1 MATIYLVPIYQGQ
14 MPSAPTDA
22 PSQTVTDSA
31 IPTRP
36 MAGTPIRVAI
46 VGGGKMAQ
54 HHARAIARCNF
65 PAQVVAVADPS
76 ETARAAMLAIA
87 PGALGF
93 GTLEELLREQQVEV
107 VDVCTP
113 PSTHERL
120 AELALKAGCHIYVE
134 KPFVAS
140 TDAASRLIAL
150 AESKGLK
157 ICPGHQLLYEPPARK
172 AVELMPA
179 LGRLAHVESY
189 FSFRTVRRNP
199 DGRAPLRPDL
209 QLLDIL
215 PHPVYLLLDILE
227 RSGPGKTELT
237 SLEVGSAG
245 TVHAHVRRGNLTGSL
260 VVTLEGR
267 PVECFL
273 RLSGSNGMVNADFV
287 RGTVQQLIGPGTSG
301 IDKLFAPY
309 QIASQIFFRST
320 AAFARRILK
329 RQTSYP
335 GLAEL
340 FEAFFRSIRENAPLP
355 VSPDSL
361 RETVRIWEEVAKAL
375 EAPPAPKPFTPVAPS
390 APLMVVTGGTGFLG
404 QALVRTL
411 VSGGW
416 RVRVLARR
424 EPAHWDAIPGAEY
437 KVADLAKPLPPE
449 MLQGAS
455 AVIHA
460 AAETA
465 GGWEQHQANSLD
477 ATEQMV
483 RAAAAAGV
491 KRFLHVSSLAVLASP
506 SGGNPV
512 SDDSPLEPNS
522 RGLGPYVWGKLESE
536 KLAIKL
542 GQELGVPLKIARPG
556 ALVDYGNFDP
566 PGRLGKR
573 LGPMFVAVGS
583 PSHTLGVVDLT
594 FTARSLV
601 WMVDHFAEAPGVV
614 NVLDPVLPTK
624 RDLVRRLKKANPG
637 LSVVWLPTVVLVPL
651 SWFAILL
658 QKVLKPGKPA
668 MNVAKIFAKQKY
680 DTTRIAGL
688 AKQIEATT
696 SPK

>member
-1 MATIYLVPIYQGQ
+1 MTNPAVPT
-14 MPSAPTDA
+14 PPTSGA
-22 PSQTVTDSA
+22 
-31 IPTRP
+31 
-36 MAGTPIRVAI
+36 PIRVAI

-76 ETARAAMLAIA
+76 EAARAAMLAIA

-113 PSTHERL
+113 PATHERL
-120 AELALKAGCHIYVE
+120 AELALNAGCHIYVE

-140 TDAASRLIAL
+140 TEAANRLIAL

-237 SLEVGSAG
+237 ALEVGSAG
-245 TVHAHVRRGNLTGSL
+245 TVHALVRRGNLTGTL

-267 PVECFL
+267 PVESYL

-309 QIASQIFFRST
+309 QIASQVFFRST

-340 FEAFFRSIRENAPLP
+340 FEAFFRSIRLNTPLP
-355 VSPDSL
+355 VTPDSL
-361 RETVRIWEEVAKAL
+361 RETVRIWEQVAKAL
-375 EAPPAPKPFTPVAPS
+375 EAPPAPRAFTPPAAS

-411 VSGGW
+411 VKDGW

-424 EPAHWDAIPGAEY
+424 EPAHWDAEPGVEY

-491 KRFLHVSSLAVLASP
+491 TRFLHVSSLAVLASP
-506 SGGNPV
+506 SGGNAV
-512 SDDSPLEPNS
+512 LDDSPLEPNS

-536 KLAIKL
+536 KLAIRL
-542 GQELGVPLKIARPG
+542 GQELGVPLKVARPG
-556 ALVDYGNFDP
+556 ALVDYNSFDP

-594 FTARSLV
+594 FTARTLV
-601 WMVDHFAEAPGVV
+601 WMVDHFAEAPAVV

-624 RDLVRRLKKANPG
+624 RDLVRRLRKANPG
-637 LSVVWLPTVVLVPL
+637 ISVVWLPTVVLLPL
-651 SWFAILL
+651 SWFALLL
-658 QKVLKPGKPA
+658 QKVLRPGKPA
-668 MNVAKIFAKQKY
+668 INVAKIFAKQKY

-688 AKQIEATT
+688 AKAIDATT
-696 SPK
+696 AAK

>member
-1 MATIYLVPIYQGQ
+1 MGYKTIIYQGP
-14 MPSAPTDA
+14 MRSAPTDSPRETMTA
-22 PSQTVTDSA
+22 QPSQPATPRT
-31 IPTRP
+31 
-36 MAGTPIRVAI
+36 GPIRVAL

-76 ETARAAMLAIA
+76 ESARAAMLGIA

-93 GTLEELLREQQVEV
+93 ATLEELLREQQVDV

-113 PSTHERL
+113 PASHERL
-120 AELALKAGCHIYVE
+120 AELALQAGCHIYVE
-134 KPFVAS
+134 KPFVDS
-140 TDAASRLIAL
+140 TAAATRLIEL
-150 AESKGLK
+150 ARSRGLG

-189 FSFRTVRRNP
+189 FSFRTVRRSP

-227 RSGPGKTELT
+227 RSGPGTTELT
-237 SLEVGSAG
+237 ALEVGAAG
-245 TVHAHVRRGNLTGSL
+245 TIHALVRRGTLTGTL

-267 PVECFL
+267 PVDSYL
-273 RLSGSNGMVNADFV
+273 RLSGSNGSVHADFV

-309 QIASQIFFRST
+309 QIAWQTFSRST

-329 RQTSYP
+329 RQRSYP

-340 FEAFFRSIRENAPLP
+340 FEAFFRSIREGATPP
-355 VSPDSL
+355 VSPESL
-361 RETVRIWEEVAKAL
+361 RETVRIWEQVARAL
-375 EAPPAPKPFTPVAPS
+375 EAPAAPAAAPATS
-390 APLMVVTGGTGFLG
+390 GSGPLVVVTGGTGFLG
-404 QALVRTL
+404 RALVRTL
-411 VSGGW
+411 VQQGW

-424 EPAHWDAIPGAEY
+424 EPAHWDAEAGVEY
-437 KVADLAKPLPPE
+437 LVADLAKPIPTE
-449 MLQGAS
+449 MMGGAE

-491 KRFLHVSSLAVLASP
+491 KRFVHVSSLAVLASP
-506 SGGNPV
+506 SGGAAV
-512 SDDSPLEPNS
+512 GDDSPLEPNS
-522 RGLGPYVWGKLESE
+522 RGLGAYVWGKLESE
-536 KLAIKL
+536 RLALKL
-542 GQELGVPLKIARPG
+542 GAELGVPVKISRPG
-556 ALVDYGNFDP
+556 ALVDYANFDP

-573 LGPMFVAVGS
+573 LGPMFVAVGGGG
-583 PSHTLGVVDLT
+583 HTLGVVDLT
-594 FTARSLV
+594 FTAHTLA
-601 WMVDHFAEAPGVV
+601 WTLNHFDEAPAVL

-624 RDLVRRLKKANPG
+624 RDLVKRLRAANPG
-637 LSVVWLPTVVLVPL
+637 LTVVWLPTIVLIPL
-651 SWFAILL
+651 SWFALLL
-658 QKVLKPGKPA
+658 QKVLRPGKPA
-668 MNVAKIFAKQKY
+668 TNVAKIFAKQRY
-680 DTTRIAGL
+680 DTARIAGL
-688 AKQIEATT
+688 APRIEAEAKAGR
-696 SPK
+696 S